1 MNFTG
6 YIPPTAFETLC
17 AKYDLDPAQVAT
29 ARKFGHDPLTEA
41 EAQHIA
47 ERYESTRAMVADADF
62 IFETVCDEF
71 DADGLPYNHW
81 SDDPK
86 YWAGGA

>member
-1 MNFTG
+1 MSYTG

-17 AKYDLDPAQVAT
+17 AKYELDPAQVAT

-47 ERYESTRAMVADADF
+47 ERYESTRALVADAELV
-62 IFETVCDEF
+62 FEAVI
-71 DADGLPYNHW
+71 DAGEE
-81 SDDPK
+81 DDH
-86 YWAGGA
+86 ADLLDTQRCAVA